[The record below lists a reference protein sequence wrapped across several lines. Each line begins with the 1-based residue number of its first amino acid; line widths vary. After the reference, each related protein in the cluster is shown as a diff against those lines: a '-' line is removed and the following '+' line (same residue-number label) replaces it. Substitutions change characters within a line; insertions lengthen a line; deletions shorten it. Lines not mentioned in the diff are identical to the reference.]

1 MKTLELSFAMTP
13 YDRIQP
19 LISGKVQPEGITLHY
34 VDLPVPDIFY
44 QQLKFDRFDISEM
57 SLSLFLIARAKGWS
71 YRLLPVYH
79 NHQLVYSRLVVHAD
93 SEIRSPQDLKGKRMG
108 VFDYQQSGA
117 LWLRGQLQ
125 HEFGVCPEDIEWYM
139 ERSPRYSLAAGVGG
153 FQPPPGLKFHFASTD
168 LATMFLQGQLDAGF
182 GILPHGG
189 GAALERPKQDLTNHP
204 KLKKLF
210 PDPRKEAI
218 RYYQRNGFVPI
229 HHTTIV
235 RESILSEHPWA
246 ALSLFE
252 AFEKAKRIAIGESRR
267 YPALASL
274 FLFGREELE
283 DQRRTFGEDPF
294 PYGIKA
300 NARAFEL
307 LQTYSAEQGLTA
319 RVQPRSELFA
329 EEILAAE
336 ERLP

>member
-1 MKTLELSFAMTP
+1 MKKLELTFAMTP

-19 LISGKVQPEGITLHY
+19 LISGEVQPQGISLHY

-44 QQLKFDRFDISEM
+44 QQLKFNRFDISEM
-57 SLSLFLIARAKGWS
+57 SLSLFLIARANGWS
-71 YRLLPVYH
+71 YRLLPIYH
-79 NHQLVYSRLVVHAD
+79 NHQFVYSRLVVHAD
-93 SEIRSPQDLKGKRMG
+93 SGIRTPEDLKRKRMG

-117 LWLRGQLQ
+117 LWLRGQLR
-125 HEFGVCPEDIEWYM
+125 HEFGVHPEDIEWYM
-139 ERSPRYSLAAGVGG
+139 ERAPRYSLAGAAGG
-153 FQPPPGLKFHFASTD
+153 FQPPAGLTFHYASTD

-189 GAALERPKQDLTNHP
+189 GAALERPKQDLSNHP

-210 PDPRKEAI
+210 PEPRKEAI
-218 RYYQRNGFVPI
+218 RYYQKNGFVPI
-229 HHTTIV
+229 HHTTVV
-235 RESILSEHPWA
+235 RESILSEHPWV
-246 ALSLFE
+246 ALSLLE
-252 AFEKAKRIAIGESRR
+252 AFEEAKRIAIGESRR

-283 DQRRTFGEDPF
+283 EQRKIFGEDPF

-300 NARAFEL
+300 NAKAFGL
-307 LQTYSAEQGLTA
+307 LQTYSVEQGLTA
-319 RVQPRSELFA
+319 RMQPWDELFA
-329 EEILAAE
+329 EEILIAE